1 MQRLFFILASV
12 CALLVAAC
20 NGEDPSNNG
29 RSSPSQ
35 PEATAPGAS
44 STDPSGIPPVRLQ
57 RVFPN
62 VSLQRV
68 TGLYQSTNGR
78 WFALEQAGRVL
89 VFPDQ
94 QDAQA
99 RVFLDLTN
107 KVSTAGNEEGLLGM
121 ALAPDFA
128 QSGVFYLYYAA
139 ANPRRTVLSRFQ
151 STGDTANAASE
162 RVLLEVSQPFPNH
175 KGGQIGFGP
184 DGFLYVALGDG
195 GSARDPMG
203 HGQDLSTLLGSI
215 LRIDVSGNGGY
226 SSPPDN
232 PFAGRQ
238 AAAEIWAYGLRNPWR
253 FSFDQQT
260 GDLWASDAGQNA
272 REEID
277 LIVKGG
283 NYGWA
288 IMEGS
293 QCLGGGDGCNRN
305 GLIAPVLDYS
315 AGGENCA
322 AIGGFVYRGQA
333 IAGLRGAYVFADYC
347 SGVVSAL
354 RKQGNTAG
362 EEGPIA
368 EANFQISSFGQG
380 NDGELYALEHSASGG
395 GIHKLVP

>member
-1 MQRLFFILASV
+1 VQ
-12 CALLVAAC
+12 
-20 NGEDPSNNG
+20 
-29 RSSPSQ
+29 
-35 PEATAPGAS
+35 
-44 STDPSGIPPVRLQ
+44 LQ

-62 VSLQRV
+62 VALQRV
-68 TGLYQSTNGR
+68 TGLYQSPDGR

-99 RVFLDLTN
+99 RVFVDLTN

-128 QSGVFYLYYAA
+128 QSGAFYLYYAA

-151 STGDTANAASE
+151 AAGDTANAGNE

-215 LRIDVSGNGGY
+215 LRIDVSGNAGY

-238 AAAEIWAYGLRNPWR
+238 DAASEIWAYGLRNPWR
-253 FSFDQQT
+253 FSFDLQT
-260 GDLWASDAGQNA
+260 GDMWAADVGQNA

-277 LIVKGG
+277 VVTRGG

-288 IMEGS
+288 IMEGA
-293 QCLGGGDGCNRN
+293 QCLGGGDSCNQTA
-305 GLIAPVLDYS
+305 LIPPVFDYAA
-315 AGGENCA
+315 AGGNCA
-322 AIGGFVYRGQA
+322 VTGGFVYRGQA
-333 IAGLRGAYVFADYC
+333 IASLRGAYVYADYC
-347 SGVVSAL
+347 SGLLWAL
-354 RKQGNTAG
+354 RRQGNTAG
-362 EEGPIA
+362 EQGQIA
-368 EANFQISSFGQG
+368 EVDFLISSFAQG
-380 NDGELYALEHSASGG
+380 NDGEIYALEHASSGG

>member
-1 MQRLFFILASV
+1 MQRLLFILASV

-20 NGEDPSNNG
+20 SGEDATN
-29 RSSPSQ
+29 R
-35 PEATAPGAS
+35 PEAPASAQSPADPG
-44 STDPSGIPPVRLQ
+44 GIPTVRLQ

-68 TGLYQSTNGR
+68 TGLYQSPDGR

-94 QDAQA
+94 QDAQS
-99 RVFLDLTN
+99 RLFLDLTS

-128 QSGVFYLYYAA
+128 QTGVFYLYYAA

-151 STGDTANAASE
+151 AAGDAANAGSE

-215 LRIDVSGNGGY
+215 LRIDVSGNAAY

-238 AAAEIWAYGLRNPWR
+238 DAAAEIWAYGLRNPWR
-253 FSFDQQT
+253 FSFDLQT
-260 GDLWASDAGQNA
+260 GDMWAADVGQNS

-277 LIVKGG
+277 VITKGG

-288 IMEGS
+288 IMEGT
-293 QCLGGGDGCNRN
+293 QCLGGGNGCNQN
-305 GLIAPVLDYS
+305 GLIPPLFDYAA
-315 AGGENCA
+315 AGGNCA
-322 AIGGFVYRGQA
+322 VTGGFVYRGQA
-333 IAGLRGAYVFADYC
+333 IAGLRGAYVYADYC
-347 SGVVSAL
+347 SGLLWAL
-354 RKQGNTAG
+354 RRQGNTAG
-362 EEGPIA
+362 EQAQIA
-368 EANFQISSFGQG
+368 EADFLISSFAQG
-380 NDGELYALEHSASGG
+380 NDGEIYALEHASSGG
-395 GIHKLVP
+395 SIHKLVP

>member
-1 MQRLFFILASV
+1 MLAPV

-20 NGEDPSNNG
+20 SGEDSSDNG
-29 RSSPSQ
+29 SSSPSQ
-35 PEATAPGAS
+35 PGATAPAAS
-44 STDPSGIPPVRLQ
+44 SSDPSGIPSVRLQ

-68 TGLYQSTNGR
+68 TGLYQSPDGR

-89 VFPDQ
+89 MFPDQ

-121 ALAPDFA
+121 APAPDFA

-151 STGDTANAASE
+151 ATGDAANAGSE

-203 HGQDLSTLLGSI
+203 HGQDLATLLGSI
-215 LRIDVSGNGGY
+215 LRIDVSGNAGY

-238 AAAEIWAYGLRNPWR
+238 GAAAEIWAYGLRNPWR
-253 FSFDQQT
+253 FSFDAQT

-277 LIVKGG
+277 LIIKGG

-293 QCLGGGDGCNRN
+293 QCLGGGDGCNQN
-305 GLIAPVLDYS
+305 GLTLPVFDYS
-315 AGGENCA
+315 AGGANCA
-322 AIGGFVYRGQA
+322 VIGGFVYRGQA
-333 IAGLRGAYVFADYC
+333 IAGLRGAYVYADYC
-347 SGVVSAL
+347 SGLLSAL
-354 RKQGNTAG
+354 RRQGNTAG
-362 EEGPIA
+362 EQGQIA
-368 EANFQISSFGQG
+368 EADFLISSFAQG
-380 NDGELYALEHSASGG
+380 NDGEIYALEHNSSGG